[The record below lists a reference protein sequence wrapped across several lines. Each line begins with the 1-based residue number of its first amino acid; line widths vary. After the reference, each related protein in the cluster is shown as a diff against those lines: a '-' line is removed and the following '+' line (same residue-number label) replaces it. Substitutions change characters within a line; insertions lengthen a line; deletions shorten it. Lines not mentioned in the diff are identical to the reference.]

1 MGKEKFALMETTS
14 MSYFDKHV
22 FFCVNQRAAGESCC
36 ANAGAQKMRDYV
48 KDKVKALKL
57 DADGNRIR
65 INSAGCLGR
74 CEEGPVLV
82 VYPEG
87 VWYTYVDESDLD
99 EIIEE
104 HLKCGRPV
112 ARLKI

>member
-1 MGKEKFALMETTS
+1 

-22 FFCVNQRAAGESCC
+22 FFCTNQRAAGEACC
-36 ANAGAQKMRDYV
+36 NNFGADKMREYV
-48 KDKVKALKL
+48 KAKVKALGL
-57 DADGNRIR
+57 SGDNHTVR
-65 INSAGCLGR
+65 INTAGCLGR

-99 EIIEE
+99 EIIES
-104 HLKCGRPV
+104 HLKNGQV
-112 ARLKI
+112 VERLKI